1 MTSPK
6 LAPKAAALAARQKSA
21 VAQGV
26 STKQIYVAKAEN
38 AKLWDVDGKE
48 YVDFAAG
55 IAVVNTGHR
64 HPKVIAAA
72 RDQMDAFTH
81 TSINVAPYESYIAL
95 AERLNRIAPVAG
107 EKRTMF
113 VTTGAEAVENAVKI
127 ARAATGRPGVIAF
140 GGAFHG
146 RTLLGMALTGKVVPY
161 KKGFGPFP
169 AEVYHAPFP
178 KSFHGVTAEQALK
191 GVRDLFANDVDPA
204 RIAAIIVEPVQG
216 EGGFYPAPADFLK
229 ALRALCDEH
238 GILLIG
244 DEIQTGFAR
253 TGKMFALEHAGVTA
267 DIVTMAKGLAGGF
280 PLSAVTARAE
290 LMDKVPVGGLGG
302 TYAGSPVALA
312 AAHAVLDV
320 IEEEGLVAR
329 AAEIGKIMTDRLVAM
344 SKKNEFS
351 SIGDVRGLGAMVAM
365 ELVKDKVTKT
375 PDKELTDKLVAR
387 AQEKGLILL
396 TCGTGFNV
404 IRLLAPLT
412 IPMDDLAKGLDILEE
427 SFAEIVR

>member
-1 MTSPK
+1 MTTPK

-26 STKQIYVAKAEN
+26 STKQIYVTKAEN

-178 KSFHGVTAEQALK
+178 KSFYGVTAEQALK

-280 PLSAVTARAE
+280 PLSAVTARAD

>member
-72 RDQMDAFTH
+72 RDQMEAFTH

-127 ARAATGRPGVIAF
+127 ARVATGRPGVIAF

-178 KSFHGVTAEQALK
+178 KSFHGVTTEQALK

-280 PLSAVTARAE
+280 PLSAVTARAD

-375 PDKELTDKLVAR
+375 PDKELTDKLVAK